1 MKNFDEERLREE
13 YSPKK
18 RTGLDDAKA
27 LDTKCKLPCY
37 ILAYTLGIIG
47 ALVLGLGM
55 CLAMGVLGSGPLYMA
70 IGIVIGV
77 IGIAVVCANHP
88 IFLAYL
94 KRRKEKFAS
103 AILVAL
109 NSNAE

>member
-1 MKNFDEERLREE
+1 MKNFDEESLREE

-18 RTGLDDAKA
+18 KTGLDDAKA
-27 LDTKCKLPCY
+27 LDAKCKLPCY

-47 ALVLGLGM
+47 ALVLGVGM
-55 CLAMGVLGSGPLYMA
+55 CLAMGVLGSGTIYTV
-70 IGIVIGV
+70 IGVLIGV
-77 IGIAVVCANHP
+77 IGIAIICANYP

>member
-55 CLAMGVLGSGPLYMA
+55 CLAMGVLVSGPLYMA

-77 IGIAVVCANHP
+77 IGIAIICVNYP

>member
-1 MKNFDEERLREE
+1 MKNCDGERLREE
-13 YSPKK
+13 DLPE
-18 RTGLDDAKA
+18 RGTGLDDATA
-27 LDTKCKLPCY
+27 LDSECKLPCC
-37 ILAYTLGIIG
+37 ILACALGIIG

-77 IGIAVVCANHP
+77 IGIAIICANYP

-109 NSNAE
+109 NSNNE

>member
-18 RTGLDDAKA
+18 KTGLDDAKA
-27 LDTKCKLPCY
+27 LDAKCKLPCY

-47 ALVLGLGM
+47 ALVLGVGM
-55 CLAMGVLGSGPLYMA
+55 CLAMGVLGSGTIYTV
-70 IGIVIGV
+70 IGVLIGV
-77 IGIAVVCANHP
+77 IGIAIICANYP

>member
-1 MKNFDEERLREE
+1 MADGIETF
-13 YSPKK
+13 S
-18 RTGLDDAKA
+18 TKA

-37 ILAYTLGIIG
+37 ILGYALGIIG
-47 ALVLGLGM
+47 ALALGLGM
-55 CLAMGVLGSGPLYMA
+55 CLAMGVLGSGALYMA
-70 IGIVIGV
+70 IGIAIGV
-77 IGIAVVCANHP
+77 IGIAIICADYQ

-109 NSNAE
+109 NSNNG

>member
-13 YSPKK
+13 YSLKK

-27 LDTKCKLPCY
+27 LDSKCKLPCY
-37 ILAYTLGIIG
+37 ILAYALGIIG

-70 IGIVIGV
+70 IGIAIGV
-77 IGIAVVCANHP
+77 IGIAIICANYP

-109 NSNAE
+109 NSNNE